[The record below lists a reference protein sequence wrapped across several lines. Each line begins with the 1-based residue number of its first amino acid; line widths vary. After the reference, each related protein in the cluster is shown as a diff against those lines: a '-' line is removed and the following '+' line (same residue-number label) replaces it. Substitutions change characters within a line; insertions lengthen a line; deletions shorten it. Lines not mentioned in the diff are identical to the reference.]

1 MSFPKRPKKD
11 FTLAIGIYL
20 VVWDWLALTRGTSL
34 WRVARQ
40 GNLPAVLCL
49 AAAMTWLSVMVAGT
63 MLHLG

>member
-1 MSFPKRPKKD
+1 M
-11 FTLAIGIYL
+11 AIGIYL